1 MQATRPASS
10 AQGSQT
16 PSRTRRKLPWRTAG
30 QALGLLLVL
39 FVTLFP
45 FYWMVSTSLKT
56 TAQTFASPPVWLFQ
70 PTLEHYQR
78 ALSQYA
84 VGQSLRNSL
93 IISFATTLIALL
105 VGTPAAYAIA
115 RFEFRGKRELW
126 FWFISNRMISPIVM
140 ALPFF
145 LLARNFRLIDTHA
158 VLILVYLTFT
168 IPIVVWICSDQF
180 RTVPR
185 ELDEAAMVDG
195 ASLWYSFVRI
205 SLPLAAPGVT
215 VAAILSFIF
224 SWNELLYPLVLTR
237 NAARTAPVAATS
249 FMSGYDL
256 PWGAIMATGTLI
268 VLPVI
273 LFALLVSKQLV
284 RGLTMGAVK

>member
-1 MQATRPASS
+1 MQATRPL
-10 AQGSQT
+10 
-16 PSRTRRKLPWRTAG
+16 SRTRSKRRSNTRRLWSRLG
-30 QALGLLLVL
+30 QTVAIFLVL
-39 FVTLFP
+39 FGTLFP

-56 TAQTFASPPVWLFQ
+56 TQQTFAYPPVWAFT
-70 PTLEHYQR
+70 PTFEHYIS
-78 ALSQYA
+78 ALTEYN
-84 VGQSLRNSL
+84 VGRTLINSIIVSL
-93 IISFATTLIALL
+93 ATTFIAVLL
-105 VGTPAAYAIA
+105 GTPAAYAIA
-115 RFEFRGKRELW
+115 RFEFRGKRDLW

-145 LLARNFRLIDTHA
+145 LLARNFNLIDTYW

-195 ASLWYSFVRI
+195 ASLWYSFFRI
-205 SLPLAAPGVT
+205 SLPLAMPGVV

-237 NAARTAPVAATS
+237 NNTRTAPVAATS
-249 FMSGYDL
+249 FMSGYNL
-256 PWGAIMATGTLI
+256 PWGEIMATGTLI
-268 VLPVI
+268 VLPVTI
-273 LFALLVSKQLV
+273 FALLVSKQLV

>member
-1 MQATRPASS
+1 MQMTRPRTQSS
-10 AQGSQT
+10 SKRRSNNLRVWSRIGQT
-16 PSRTRRKLPWRTAG
+16 IAI
-30 QALGLLLVL
+30 ALVL
-39 FVTLFP
+39 FGTLFP

-56 TAQTFASPPVWLFQ
+56 TEQTFAYPPVWAFT
-70 PTLEHYQR
+70 PTFRHYIS
-78 ALSQYA
+78 ALTEYN
-84 VGQSLRNSL
+84 VGGTLLNSIIVSL
-93 IISFATTLIALL
+93 ATTFIAVLL
-105 VGTPAAYAIA
+105 GTPAAYAIA
-115 RFEFRGKRELW
+115 RFDFRGKRDLW

-145 LLARNFRLIDTHA
+145 LLARNFNLIDTHL

-180 RTVPR
+180 RTVPK

-195 ASLWYSFVRI
+195 ASLWYSFFRI
-205 SLPLAAPGVT
+205 SLPLAMPGVV

-237 NAARTAPVAATS
+237 NNARTAPVSATS

-256 PWGAIMATGTLI
+256 PWGEIMATGTLI
-268 VLPVI
+268 VLPVTI
-273 LFALLVSKQLV
+273 FALLVSKQLV

>member
-1 MQATRPASS
+1 MQATRPL
-10 AQGSQT
+10 SQT
-16 PSRTRRKLPWRTAG
+16 QSERKRRTKNRRLWSRIG
-30 QALGLLLVL
+30 QTVAIVLVL
-39 FVTLFP
+39 FGTLFP

-56 TAQTFASPPVWLFQ
+56 TEQTFAYPPVWTFTPTFQ
-70 PTLEHYQR
+70 HYISALTEYNVGRTL
-78 ALSQYA
+78 LNSII
-84 VGQSLRNSL
+84 VSL
-93 IISFATTLIALL
+93 ATTFIAVLL
-105 VGTPAAYAIA
+105 GTPAAYAIA
-115 RFEFRGKRELW
+115 RFDFRGKRDLW

-145 LLARNFRLIDTHA
+145 LLARNFNLIDTYW

-180 RTVPR
+180 RTIPK

-195 ASLWYSFVRI
+195 ASLWYSFFRI
-205 SLPLAAPGVT
+205 SLPLATPGVV

-237 NAARTAPVAATS
+237 NNARTAPVSATS

-256 PWGAIMATGTLI
+256 PWGEIMATGTLI
-268 VLPVI
+268 VLPVTI
-273 LFALLVSKQLV
+273 FALLVSKQLV

>member
-1 MQATRPASS
+1 MQATRPL
-10 AQGSQT
+10 AQTQSERKRRTKNRQLWSRIGQT
-16 PSRTRRKLPWRTAG
+16 VAII
-30 QALGLLLVL
+30 LVL
-39 FVTLFP
+39 FGTLFP

-56 TAQTFASPPVWLFQ
+56 TEQTFAYPPVWTFT
-70 PTLEHYQR
+70 PTFRHYIS
-78 ALSQYA
+78 ALTEYN
-84 VGQSLRNSL
+84 VGRTLINSIIVSL
-93 IISFATTLIALL
+93 ATTFIAVLL
-105 VGTPAAYAIA
+105 GTPAAYAIA
-115 RFEFRGKRELW
+115 RFDFRGKRDLW

-145 LLARNFRLIDTHA
+145 LLARNFNLIDTYW

-195 ASLWYSFVRI
+195 ASLCYSFFRI
-205 SLPLAAPGVT
+205 SLPLATPGVV

-237 NAARTAPVAATS
+237 NNARTAPVSATS

-256 PWGAIMATGTLI
+256 PWGEIMATGTLI
-268 VLPVI
+268 VLPVTI
-273 LFALLVSKQLV
+273 FALLVSKQLV